1 MRWGYNYSFI
11 PDINRQKKLVWY
23 RSDSSIKI
31 HIDDVWYNHITH
43 NRTSEWGYNSRE
55 FYNPTKC
62 PEFQYEI
69 PEYTSD
75 IDFALKYIKNV
86 IERNIVFMKQWLE
99 RVKTID
105 DAIEIMNQRVLR
117 DDILHIPR
125 MNYIRAFLYAKNK
138 NIMDS
143 MTALKEYYEERE
155 IPQII
160 IEKLNQIADE

>member
-1 MRWGYNYSFI
+1 
-11 PDINRQKKLVWY
+11 
-23 RSDSSIKI
+23 
-31 HIDDVWYNHITH
+31 
-43 NRTSEWGYNSRE
+43 
-55 FYNPTKC
+55 
-62 PEFQYEI
+62 
-69 PEYTSD
+69 
-75 IDFALKYIKNV
+75 
-86 IERNIVFMKQWLE
+86 MKQWLE